1 MFEVRSEAHGRV
13 LSAVEDIKSCCEIGD
28 YYEEWSDIAASSIQA
43 FLEDLSAE
51 QLDDTCGAFRE
62 YISETAE
69 ENPNISNGI
78 KEALSICL
86 NEMLDYIGG
95 VPEDDD
101 SEDED
106 YYSDYNRET
115 AAIVG
120 EIKSDLEALVKM
132 NKEY

>member
-13 LSAVEDIKSCCEIGD
+13 LSAIEDIKSCCEIGD
-28 YYEEWSDIAASSIQA
+28 YYEEWSDVAASSIQA

-69 ENPNISNGI
+69 KNPNLANGV
-78 KEALSICL
+78 KEALTICL
-86 NEMLDYIGG
+86 NEMLDYIG
-95 VPEDDD
+95 EDND

-106 YYSDYNRET
+106 YYSDYDMKT
-115 AAIVG
+115 ADIVSY
-120 EIKSDLEALVKM
+120 IKSNLECLEKI
-132 NKEY
+132 